1 MKTKN
6 RIIIAALLIIVIAS
20 VIGFEITCNSD
31 AKNIYIGI
39 FSSSI
44 VVLLLEIIAF
54 FRDRYKYSFLDGIYQ
69 RQIITD
75 KQILPINDSIYKD
88 MTQSYKDDNVPDK
101 IKLVYSGDGEYKG
114 TAEYNEGKVEIVIN
128 LNADNRNVGTGTYQ
142 FTSKKPGY
150 KMPDLGVYK
159 IQVDQANE
167 NIIYVYYSNTIPSGI
182 ASGYEIWERK

>member
-1 MKTKN
+1 VKTKN

-142 FTSKKPGY
+142 FTSKKLKLTKP
-150 KMPDLGVYK
+150 MK
-159 IQVDQANE
+159 ILFTFITPIRYQVE
-167 NIIYVYYSNTIPSGI
+167 LPVVTKYGKES
-182 ASGYEIWERK
+182 ERKII